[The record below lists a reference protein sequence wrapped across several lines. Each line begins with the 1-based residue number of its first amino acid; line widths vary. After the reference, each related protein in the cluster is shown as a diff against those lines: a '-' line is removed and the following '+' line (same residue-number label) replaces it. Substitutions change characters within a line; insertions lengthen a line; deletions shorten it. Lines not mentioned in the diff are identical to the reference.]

1 MSTAVVIG
9 SSSVP
14 LSLAS
19 GHCYLCGREGEPLY
33 RSLSDRLW
41 TVPGIWNFRRCPEAG
56 CGLVWLDPC
65 PVAEDIPLLYENYIT
80 HDHPTPRQEREERLR
95 MRILESS
102 WGLKHSPKP
111 DLLGRFLSKIDFIRE
126 YAAGSILW
134 ISPEWKGE
142 LLDFGCGG
150 CGLLKRMRSLG
161 WEVCGVEPDPKAL
174 ALARQQL
181 ALDVRSSLNDFPAAK
196 FDVITL
202 SHVIEHVPDPVATLK
217 DCASR
222 LRKGGRLIVAT
233 PNIKSWGHRYFGE
246 KWVGL
251 DPPRHLMLFSPR
263 NLAQCAERAGLR
275 IENLRT
281 SSRSASFVWSW
292 SHLIRRLGA
301 LRGVPAH
308 SLEKIRSKLAGVVFQ
323 ALEHSLLGKDAGEE
337 IVLLARRD

>member
-126 YAAGSILW
+126 YAAAASCGYLPNGKGNFL
-134 ISPEWKGE
+134 IS
-142 LLDFGCGG
+142 
-150 CGLLKRMRSLG
+150 
-161 WEVCGVEPDPKAL
+161 
-174 ALARQQL
+174 
-181 ALDVRSSLNDFPAAK
+181 AAGA
-196 FDVITL
+196 V
-202 SHVIEHVPDPVATLK
+202 
-217 DCASR
+217 DC
-222 LRKGGRLIVAT
+222 
-233 PNIKSWGHRYFGE
+233 
-246 KWVGL
+246 
-251 DPPRHLMLFSPR
+251 
-263 NLAQCAERAGLR
+263 
-275 IENLRT
+275 
-281 SSRSASFVWSW
+281 
-292 SHLIRRLGA
+292 
-301 LRGVPAH
+301 
-308 SLEKIRSKLAGVVFQ
+308 
-323 ALEHSLLGKDAGEE
+323 
-337 IVLLARRD
+337 

>member
-1 MSTAVVIG
+1 
-9 SSSVP
+9 
-14 LSLAS
+14 
-19 GHCYLCGREGEPLY
+19 
-33 RSLSDRLW
+33 
-41 TVPGIWNFRRCPEAG
+41 
-56 CGLVWLDPC
+56 
-65 PVAEDIPLLYENYIT
+65 
-80 HDHPTPRQEREERLR
+80 
-95 MRILESS
+95 
-102 WGLKHSPKP
+102 
-111 DLLGRFLSKIDFIRE
+111 
-126 YAAGSILW
+126 
-134 ISPEWKGE
+134 
-142 LLDFGCGG
+142 
-150 CGLLKRMRSLG
+150 
-161 WEVCGVEPDPKAL
+161 
-174 ALARQQL
+174 
-181 ALDVRSSLNDFPAAK
+181 VRSSLNDFPAAE